1 MNIFSPGYAKQDGNG
16 CWFSFVSV
24 SLFLH
29 PYLLIGNNIR
39 KLKNTM

>member
-1 MNIFSPGYAKQDGNG
+1 MNIFSPGYAKQEMAVG
-16 CWFSFVSV
+16 FHLFR

-39 KLKNTM
+39 KLKKTK